1 MEVSDSGEK
10 VVDQF
15 RDPRPGHAILLAA
28 SLKRAS
34 PEFDDPVAERR
45 KGPTVGLHRIVSEV
59 AGEDLLQPFS
69 LLGNRLMPP
78 LSHLGFHL
86 LELGQQ
92 AVAPGFPFE
101 QEFPIATDAADEGKA
116 QKVESLRFSE
126 SALSASVRRKAAKLD
141 QAGLLRV
148 EGQRELLQ
156 GTSKNCDLREFVRV

>member
-1 MEVSDSGEK
+1 MEGSDSGEK
-10 VVDQF
+10 FVDQF
-15 RDPRPGHAILLAA
+15 RDTHPGHAILLAA
-28 SLKRAS
+28 PLKRAS

-45 KGPTVGLHRIVSEV
+45 KGLTVGLHRIVSEI

-92 AVAPGFPFE
+92 AVTPGFPFK
-101 QEFPIATDAADEGKA
+101 QEFPIATDAADEREA

-126 SALSASVRRKAAKLD
+126 AALSSSVRR
-141 QAGLLRV
+141 
-148 EGQRELLQ
+148 Q
-156 GTSKNCDLREFVRV
+156 GCSTL